1 MTKQI
6 SGPTLSAQPDRR
18 EPIFE
23 HASDAFEER
32 ISRYSVGLVFR
43 GRDGN
48 PETASAVALSWK
60 RRGLI
65 VTAEH
70 VIPKGAEGEGVLC
83 VLPRG
88 RPLSRGEHRTHLP
101 PLDSGCLV
109 PLPHVT
115 LVRCEFEDF
124 AYFEVDDGFGPL
136 SDIEFCELPSFATSP
151 PVGTS
156 CVLSGFPQ
164 DLSGRIS
171 AEEVIVNL
179 ANRWSQVCS
188 LGDDERF
195 LKGFDPRRHF
205 LMKFHKADKGKQAE
219 GFSGAGVW
227 FPLRESSDSQL
238 WRPVPGLAGI
248 QSKWFPNKAL
258 TLSVRVELLVR
269 FLGDSMK

>member
-1 MTKQI
+1 
-6 SGPTLSAQPDRR
+6 
-18 EPIFE
+18 
-23 HASDAFEER
+23 
-32 ISRYSVGLVFR
+32 VGLVFE
-43 GRDGN
+43 GTEGN
-48 PETASAVALSWK
+48 QETASAVAINWQQ
-60 RRGLI
+60 RRLI

-70 VIPKGAEGEGVLC
+70 VIPREEEGKGVLC
-83 VLPRG
+83 VLPRS
-88 RPLSRGEHRTHLP
+88 RPLSRGDHRAELP

-109 PLPHVT
+109 SLPHIT
-115 LVRCEFEDF
+115 LVRCKFEDL
-124 AYFEVDDGFGPL
+124 AYFEVDGSFGHL
-136 SDIEFCELPSFATSP
+136 SDIEFCEIPAFAASP

-195 LKGFDPRRHF
+195 LKGFDSGRHF

-227 FPLRESSDSQL
+227 FPLRESSDSQV
-238 WRPVPGLAGI
+238 WRPAPGLAGI

-258 TLSVRVELLVR
+258 TLSVRVDLLVR
-269 FLGDSMK
+269 FLGESMK

>member
-1 MTKQI
+1 MSEQT
-6 SGPTLSAQPDRR
+6 SPHASSTLPDPR

-32 ISRYSVGLVFR
+32 ISRFSVGLVFE
-43 GRDGN
+43 GGEGN
-48 PETASAVALSWK
+48 PETASAVAVNWK
-60 RRGLI
+60 QRRLI

-70 VIPKGAEGEGVLC
+70 VIPRDEEGKGVLC
-83 VLPRG
+83 VLPRD
-88 RPLSRGEHRTHLP
+88 RPLNRGDHRADLP

-109 PLPHVT
+109 SLPHIT
-115 LVRCEFEDF
+115 LVRCKFEDL
-124 AYFEVDDGFGPL
+124 AYFEVDDHFGDL
-136 SDIEFCELPSFATSP
+136 SDVQFYELPAFAVSP

-171 AEEVIVNL
+171 SEEVIVNL

-195 LKGFDPRRHF
+195 LKGFDSERHF
-205 LMKFHKADKGKQAE
+205 LMKFHRADKGKQAE

-227 FPLRESSDSQL
+227 FPLCESSTAQV

-248 QSKWFPNKAL
+248 QSKWFPKKAL
-258 TLSVRVELLVR
+258 TLSVRAELLAR
-269 FLGDSMK
+269 FLGESLK

>member
-1 MTKQI
+1 MTDQI
-6 SGPTLSAQPDRR
+6 SGRALNVDIASLER
-18 EPIFE
+18 IFQ

-32 ISRYSVGLVFR
+32 ISRYSVGLAFR
-43 GRDGN
+43 GREGN
-48 PETASAVALSWK
+48 PETASAVALNWK
-60 RRGLI
+60 QRRVI

-70 VIPKGAEGEGVLC
+70 VIPREEEGEGVLC
-83 VLPRG
+83 VLPRS
-88 RPLSRGEHRTHLP
+88 RPLSRGDHRAEFP

-109 PLPHVT
+109 SLPRIT
-115 LVRCEFEDF
+115 LVRCEFEDL
-124 AYFEVDDGFGPL
+124 AYFEVDDSFGHL
-136 SDIEFCELPSFATSP
+136 SDIEFCDIPAFAAAP

-171 AEEVIVNL
+171 SEEVIVNL

-195 LKGFDPRRHF
+195 LKGFDSEHHF

-227 FPLRESSDSQL
+227 FPLRESSDSQV

-248 QSKWFPNKAL
+248 QSKWFHNKAL

-269 FLGDSMK
+269 FLRESLK